1 MAMKPITRHMQEI
14 YDHKNNRAYSI
25 PKLEQSIKV
34 FFSRFA
40 NLPQNLFCR
49 L

>member
-1 MAMKPITRHMQEI
+1 
-14 YDHKNNRAYSI
+14 
-25 PKLEQSIKV
+25 V

-49 L
+49 LWKCCPISLYIVIANAGCENAAL